1 MRAVVRWTLGWI
13 ALWALWLLFQGEWN
27 AIEIYAAASAA
38 TLSIIVAL
46 LVRRFALPS
55 ARVEWRWLRRAVRI
69 PWLVV
74 KEFWMITRSLL
85 ERGEG
90 EFRRLDFP
98 AGGARPAERGRR
110 AFIAMA
116 TGYSPNSYVLD
127 VDEDR
132 GEVLVHVLRRVPR
145 GEELT

>member
-1 MRAVVRWTLGWI
+1 MKAVVRWTLGWV
-13 ALWALWLLFQGEWN
+13 ALWALWLLVQGEWN
-27 AIEIYAAASAA
+27 AIQIYAAASAA
-38 TLSIIVAL
+38 TLSLVVAL
-46 LVRRFALPS
+46 VVSRFALPA
-55 ARVEWRWLRRAVRI
+55 ARVERRWLVRAVRI

-74 KEFWMITRSLL
+74 KEFWMITRALL

-127 VDEDR
+127 VDEER
-132 GEVLVHVLRRVPR
+132 GDVLVHVLARVPR

>member
-1 MRAVVRWTLGWI
+1 MQAVVRWTLGWV
-13 ALWALWLLFQGEWN
+13 ALWALWLLIQGEWN
-27 AIEIYAAASAA
+27 AIQIYAAASAA
-38 TLSIIVAL
+38 TLSLVVAL
-46 LVRRFALPS
+46 VVSRFALPA
-55 ARVEWRWLRRAVRI
+55 ARVERRWLVRAVRI

-74 KEFWMITRSLL
+74 KEFWMITRVLL

-127 VDEDR
+127 VDEER
-132 GEVLVHVLRRVPR
+132 GEVLVHVLSPVPR

>member
-1 MRAVVRWTLGWI
+1 CV
-13 ALWALWLLFQGEWN
+13 LWALWLLYQGEWN
-27 AIEIYAAASAA
+27 AIEVWAAASAA
-38 TLSIIVAL
+38 TLSLVVAV
-46 LVRRFALPS
+46 LVGRFALPT
-55 ARVEWRWLRRAVRI
+55 ARVEWRSPVRPARI

-74 KEFWMITRSLL
+74 KEFGMVTAFLFQ
-85 ERGEG
+85 RGEG

-110 AFIAMA
+110 AFIVMA
-116 TGYSPNSYVLD
+116 TGYSPNSYVVD